1 MRGGGKRYPCDT
13 STHGCSSPDHV
24 HPYYQKLFE
33 TGVDEMS
40 WDDMDVM
47 QVCLCV
53 FCGIVPSFC
62 KKQLQCLG
70 QL

>member
-1 MRGGGKRYPCDT
+1 MTRDHLRCFRH
-13 STHGCSSPDHV
+13 SLSFSLPDHV

-47 QVCLCV
+47 QVCGLAQEAA
-53 FCGIVPSFC
+53 SR
-62 KKQLQCLG
+62 QCSPRVVSHNAV
-70 QL
+70 